1 MNPTRN
7 QPVRPR
13 VAVLNNEIFPYRIQL
28 FRELG
33 GSPLIRLLV
42 LYSAAYGSGRKW
54 KVRPEILDYPNRILP
69 GFSLRLPKKDY
80 SEKRNIYINPTL
92 FLELMRFH
100 PDVVIGYEYSIPAMT
115 ALLYAWLFHR
125 PYILWTDCT
134 PHTERHL
141 ARGQRWARS
150 FFIPRAKVCIGTNRT
165 SCQQLIV
172 AGAAPHVILEAP
184 QMHEARIFA
193 AKVEAVKSPARSPD
207 LRLLFVGALTERKGV
222 ELLLRA
228 FRPVAEDHPGIR
240 LRIVGDGPLRP
251 RLEQVVAEMGLRER
265 VEFAGFV
272 NYEDIHNEYA
282 KADAFVL
289 PTLEDAFGVVVV
301 EALAA
306 GVPVICSP
314 FAGAADYIQDGE
326 TGFIINPN
334 DTGVLTERIG
344 RLLSDPALRERFS
357 ARGKDLS
364 LLFDASSVA
373 QVFLKGIRMALEGPP
388 G

>member
-1 MNPTRN
+1 
-7 QPVRPR
+7 
-13 VAVLNNEIFPYRIQL
+13 
-28 FRELG
+28 
-33 GSPLIRLLV
+33 
-42 LYSAAYGSGRKW
+42 
-54 KVRPEILDYPNRILP
+54 
-69 GFSLRLPKKDY
+69 
-80 SEKRNIYINPTL
+80 
-92 FLELMRFH
+92 
-100 PDVVIGYEYSIPAMT
+100 
-115 ALLYAWLFHR
+115 
-125 PYILWTDCT
+125 
-134 PHTERHL
+134 
-141 ARGQRWARS
+141 
-150 FFIPRAKVCIGTNRT
+150 
-165 SCQQLIV
+165 
-172 AGAAPHVILEAP
+172 
-184 QMHEARIFA
+184 
-193 AKVEAVKSPARSPD
+193 
-207 LRLLFVGALTERKGV
+207 V

-326 TGFIINPN
+326 TGFIVNPN